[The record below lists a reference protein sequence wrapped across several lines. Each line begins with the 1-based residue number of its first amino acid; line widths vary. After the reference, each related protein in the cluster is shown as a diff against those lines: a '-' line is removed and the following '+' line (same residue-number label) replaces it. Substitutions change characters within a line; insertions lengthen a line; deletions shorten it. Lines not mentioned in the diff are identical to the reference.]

1 MKPSSGFLG
10 RFSGRI
16 LRGNKKK
23 EVVYEHKPGTKTAL
37 SNNMEENTNF
47 IKNILKDCHD
57 VEYRD
62 FNIGGPNGKRM
73 FLFYIEGMI
82 DKHLLDEFVLLP
94 LMTGSGKDKP
104 DCNEMKNK
112 LYDIIGNSAMPVS
125 TLKEV
130 EFIEDALFDVLSG
143 DSALIMDGYKKAIVI
158 DAKSL
163 PSRTVSEPTSETVIR
178 GSRDGFTEIIS
189 TNTALIRKRIR
200 DIRFKVKKRRIGV
213 RSGTDIA
220 VMYIEDIADKRVVD
234 EVERKLDN
242 INIDSVL
249 GSGYI
254 QPFLEDRP
262 FSLFTQV
269 QTTERPDVIV
279 SAIYEGRVGILVD
292 NSPNALI
299 VPVTLTALFQSA
311 EDYYERS
318 VVSTFVRWLRIIAG
332 LLSLLTPPLY
342 IAITSFHSELLP
354 EDLLMSIAAT
364 REGVPFP
371 SFVEATIMEITLQLL
386 REAGVRLPRPIGSTI
401 GIVGGL
407 VIGQAAVAA
416 GIVSPIMIIVVSL
429 TAIASFAVPSYDL
442 ASSFGI
448 IRILFMVLANIYGLY
463 GVVLGGI
470 AMLIHMVN
478 IKSFGT
484 PFLAPISPFKIKDM
498 KDSLFLR
505 LPWNYLKERP
515 EHLDPND
522 LSRQGGGKK

>member
-1 MKPSSGFLG
+1 MKPSSGFYS

-16 LRGNKKK
+16 PYGKKRK
-23 EVVYEHKPGTKTAL
+23 EVIYEHKPGKKTAI
-37 SNNMEENTNF
+37 SNNIEENTNL

-57 VEYRD
+57 AEYRD
-62 FNIGGPNGKRM
+62 FNIGGPDGKRM

-82 DKHLLDEFVLLP
+82 DKQLLDEFVLMP
-94 LMTGSGKDKP
+94 LMTASGKDA
-104 DCNEMKNK
+104 NEIKNK
-112 LYDIIGNSAMPVS
+112 LYDIIRNSAMPVS
-125 TLKEV
+125 SLKEA
-130 EFIEDALFDVLSG
+130 EYIEDALFDVLSG
-143 DSALIMDGYKKAIVI
+143 NSALIMDGYKKAIII

-163 PSRTVSEPTSETVIR
+163 PSRSISEPTSETVIR
-178 GSRDGFTEIIS
+178 GARDGFTEMIG
-189 TNTALIRKRIR
+189 TNTVLIRKRIR
-200 DIRFKVKKRRIGV
+200 DIRFKLKKKRIGV

-220 VMYIEDIADKRVVD
+220 VMYIEDIVDKRVVD
-234 EVERKLDN
+234 EVEKKLDN

-254 QPFLEDRP
+254 QQLMEDRP

-279 SAIYEGRVGILVD
+279 SAMYEGRVGILVD

-311 EDYYERS
+311 EDYYTRP
-318 VVSTFVRWLRIIAG
+318 VISTFVRWLRIIAG
-332 LLSLLTPPLY
+332 ILSILTPALY
-342 IAITSFHSELLP
+342 IAVTSFHSEILP
-354 EDLLMSIAAT
+354 SELLMSIAAS

-371 SFVEATIMEITLQLL
+371 SFIEAMIMEITLQLL

-407 VIGQAAVAA
+407 VIGQAAVSA
-416 GIVSPIMIIVVSL
+416 GIVSPIMIIVVAL
-429 TAIASFAVPSYDL
+429 TAIASFAVPSYDV
-442 ASSFGI
+442 ASAFGI
-448 IRILFMVLANIYGLY
+448 IRILLMILANIYGLY
-463 GVVLGGI
+463 GVALGGI

-484 PFLAPISPFKIKDM
+484 PFLAPISPFEIKDM

-505 LPWNYLKERP
+505 LPWNYMKERP
-515 EHLDPND
+515 KHLDPNN
-522 LSRQGGGKK
+522 LSRQGGGKNDP